1 MPRQRTHHRSVSYY
15 VYSDDFPQALENF
28 KEASGLSWAEIA
40 RRLGTSV
47 MTIWR
52 WRCDGIRPNFRNL
65 LAFQELAK
73 SMGLGHLLPTIEVRY
88 VPVRTGRPFPG

>member
-15 VYSDDFPQALENF
+15 VFPDDFPQALENF
-28 KEASGLSWAEIA
+28 KEASGLSWAEMA

-52 WRCDGIRPNFRNL
+52 WRYDGIRPNAHHL
-65 LAFQELAK
+65 LALQDLAK
-73 SMGLGHLLPTIEVRY
+73 GMGLGHVLPKVRVRR

>member
-1 MPRQRTHHRSVSYY
+1 MREHEVPTHVQAEDK
-15 VYSDDFPQALENF
+15 VLLGFTFPQIVALT
-28 KEASGLSWAEIA
+28 AVCALSC
-40 RRLGTSV
+40 V
-47 MTIWR
+47 MTLWR
-52 WRCDGIRPNFRNL
+52 WRYDGIRPNFRNL

>member
-1 MPRQRTHHRSVSYY
+1 MPRQRKHHRSVSYY
-15 VYSDDFPQALENF
+15 AYSDDFPQALENF

-40 RRLGTSV
+40 RRLGTST

-52 WRCDGIRPNFRNL
+52 WRYDGIRPNFRNL
-65 LAFQELAK
+65 LALQELAK
-73 SMGLGHLLPTIEVRY
+73 SMRLGHLLPTIEVRY